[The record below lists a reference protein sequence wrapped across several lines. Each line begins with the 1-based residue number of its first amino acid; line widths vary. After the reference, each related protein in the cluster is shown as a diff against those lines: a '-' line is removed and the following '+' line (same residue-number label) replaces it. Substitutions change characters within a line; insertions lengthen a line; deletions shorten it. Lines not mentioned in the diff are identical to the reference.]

1 MGIFDDIIKS
11 AVKDTVA
18 EMLKE
23 EIEAAKGA
31 ANGGGDQAPGA
42 SNGETGDE
50 KGAGG
55 AADGKP
61 GNASDAGNTGDA
73 GNNGDAGNTGDADV
87 KALVKEMF
95 ENEMRAANAAKLNSQ
110 AVTQAGPQ
118 TADDALRDLLGLGK
132 GEDNGTRK

>member
-1 MGIFDDIIKS
+1 MGLFDDIIKS

-31 ANGGGDQAPGA
+31 ANGGGDPAPGA
-42 SNGETGDE
+42 SGGDTGDD

-55 AADGKP
+55 AADEKP
-61 GNASDAGNTGDA
+61 DNAS
-73 GNNGDAGNTGDADV
+73 DAGNTGDADV

-95 ENEMRAANAAKLNSQ
+95 ENEMRAASAAKLNSQ
-110 AVTQAGPQ
+110 PVTQAGPQ
-118 TADDALRDLLGLGK
+118 TADEALRDLLGLGK
-132 GEDNGTRK
+132 GENNGTRK

>member
-1 MGIFDDIIKS
+1 MGLFDDIIKS

-31 ANGGGDQAPGA
+31 ANGGGEPAPGA
-42 SNGETGDE
+42 IDGETGDE

-55 AADGKP
+55 AADEKP
-61 GNASDAGNTGDA
+61 ENASDG
-73 GNNGDAGNTGDADV
+73 GNTGDADV

-118 TADDALRDLLGLGK
+118 TADEALRDLLGLGK